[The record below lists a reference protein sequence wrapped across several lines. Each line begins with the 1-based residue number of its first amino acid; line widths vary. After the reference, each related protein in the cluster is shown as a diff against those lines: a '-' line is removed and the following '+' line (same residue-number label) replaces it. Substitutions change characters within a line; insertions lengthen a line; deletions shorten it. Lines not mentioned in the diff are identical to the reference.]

1 MRNLLILRVLSGVG
15 LMNKK
20 EMKRKKASKKINKD
34 YVDKNG
40 LYFWGKF
47 FSWKELFSGKYPN
60 FLKNKTKHQK
70 LIMDSKETQKMT
82 SLKTKVNINL

>member
-1 MRNLLILRVLSGVG
+1 
-15 LMNKK
+15 MNKK

-60 FLKNKTKHQK
+60 FLKNKTKH
-70 LIMDSKETQKMT
+70 
-82 SLKTKVNINL
+82 

>member
-1 MRNLLILRVLSGVG
+1 
-15 LMNKK
+15 
-20 EMKRKKASKKINKD
+20 MKRKKASKKINKD

-60 FLKNKTKHQK
+60 FLKNKTKNQK
-70 LIMDSKETQKMT
+70 LIMGSIIQCQDLLNIREMT
-82 SLKTKVNINL
+82 SFQSWVKVWV

>member
-1 MRNLLILRVLSGVG
+1 M
-15 LMNKK
+15 KK
-20 EMKRKKASKKINKD
+20 KKASKKINKD
-34 YVDKNG
+34 YVEKNG

-70 LIMDSKETQKMT
+70 LIMDSIIQYQELLNIREMT
-82 SLKTKVNINL
+82 SLKTEVNINL

>member
-1 MRNLLILRVLSGVG
+1 
-15 LMNKK
+15 
-20 EMKRKKASKKINKD
+20 MKRKKASKKINKD

-47 FSWKELFSGKYPN
+47 FSWKELFSGKYPD

-70 LIMDSKETQKMT
+70 LTMDSIIQCQDLLNIREMT
-82 SLKTKVNINL
+82 LFQSQVRVGNEEKN